1 MFILDDLEGFC
12 ALCVP
17 MQLTYRRL
25 DLQLA
30 HRWTIASSFGPG
42 GSGGTTIFGSVVVEL
57 RDKDGLLGL
66 GEAAPSNRYKETPD
80 SILTFLK
87 QVDANRLSFTDVSG
101 SMAYLDT
108 IAPGNFGPKC
118 ALNIALL
125 DGAARLAGKPVY
137 DFLGL
142 GFRENKHITS
152 FSIGIASP
160 EDIKEKV
167 AKALHYPVLKLK
179 VGSPQDRENLAA
191 LRSVS
196 PTKTVRVDGNEA
208 WKTKEEAL
216 RQIEWIAQDPNIE
229 FIEQPMPAST
239 DPADMRWL
247 KDRSPLP
254 LMADESYKSIADL
267 PIAAECFHY
276 VNVKLVKAGG
286 ITPSFEA
293 LQAARK
299 AGLKTMIGCMIET
312 SIQITAAAH
321 LAELTDYLD
330 IDGNLLIT
338 NDSYLGAT
346 AVDGKVSFA
355 HTPEAIGL
363 RVRAR

>member
-1 MFILDDLEGFC
+1 
-12 ALCVP
+12 

-25 DLQLA
+25 DLQLT
-30 HRWTIASSFGPG
+30 HRWTIASSYGPG
-42 GSGGTTIFGSVVVEL
+42 GSGGTSTYGSVIVEL
-57 RDKDGLLGL
+57 LDGDGVTGL

-80 SILTFLK
+80 SIIEFLKRVDAKRLTF
-87 QVDANRLSFTDVSG
+87 ADVSG

-108 IAPGNFGPKC
+108 IAPGDFAPKC

-142 GFRENKHITS
+142 GFTENQHVTS

-160 EDIKEKV
+160 DEIRRKV
-167 AKALHYPVLKLK
+167 LEAANYPVLKLK
-179 VGSPQDRENLAA
+179 VGSLEDRENIAA
-191 LRSVS
+191 LRSAA

-216 RQIEWIAQDPNIE
+216 RNIEWLAQDPHIE
-229 FIEQPMPAST
+229 FIEQPMPAGT
-239 DPADMRWL
+239 APADLRWL
-247 KDRSPLP
+247 KERSPLP
-254 LMADESYKSIADL
+254 LMADESYKSAAD
-267 PIAAECFHY
+267 IEVCAECYHY

-286 ITPSFEA
+286 ISASYEA
-293 LQAARK
+293 LKAARN
-299 AGLKTMIGCMIET
+299 AGMKTMIGCMIET

-338 NDSYLGAT
+338 GDPYLGAT
-346 AVDGKVSFA
+346 AVNGSVSFSK
-355 HTPEAIGL
+355 TSEQVGL
-363 RVRAR
+363 RVKARG